1 MIPSIS
7 SEDSASSEEPLRII
21 RDSDCGEAEAMRD
34 MLENVKMMAQDMV
47 ELLDNFDLKHS
58 RDLEPD
64 SGEEPVVNLE
74 TQSRQINHSLY

>member
-1 MIPSIS
+1 M
-7 SEDSASSEEPLRII
+7 ED
-21 RDSDCGEAEAMRD
+21 
-34 MLENVKMMAQDMV
+34 LENVKMMAQDMV